1 MVHGSEVVR
10 RLQDKTITLQETLTY
25 LATVKS
31 IPLIICAIIRTS
43 IILRSNTGIPVQE
56 VIDIF
61 AGVAQDPRNTTDN
74 DLLLGSVA
82 AWACA
87 ALLKMNDEASKTCG
101 RNIYQ
106 AFRETL
112 QEQVQR
118 VLNQWDELLESWDS
132 SR

>member
-10 RLQDKTITLQETLTY
+10 RLQDKNITLQETLTY
-25 LATVKS
+25 ITRDHG
-31 IPLIICAIIRTS
+31 LIILLSAIIRAS
-43 IILRSNTGIPVQE
+43 IILRSNIGIPVQE
-56 VIDIF
+56 VIDMF

-87 ALLKMNDEASKTCG
+87 ALLKMNDETSKTRG
-101 RNIYQ
+101 RSIYQ

-118 VLNQWDELLESWDS
+118 VLDQWDELLETWDS

>member
-43 IILRSNTGIPVQE
+43 IVLRSNTEIPVQE
-56 VIDIF
+56 VIDIL

-118 VLNQWDELLESWDS
+118 VLDQWDELLETWDS

>member
-43 IILRSNTGIPVQE
+43 IVLRSNTEIPVQE
-56 VIDIF
+56 VIDIL

-87 ALLKMNDEASKTCG
+87 ALLKMNDEASKTRG
-101 RNIYQ
+101 GNIYQ

-132 SR
+132 FR